1 MIVFFLIDLSDEN
14 GNVCDDDGDDDDDVI
29 HVLADKE
36 YFKDTL
42 KSKENNVL
50 LSFSKTG
57 DYFQL
62 RLQYVICR
70 WIFLEL
76 NN

>member
-36 YFKDTL
+36 
-42 KSKENNVL
+42 
-50 LSFSKTG
+50 
-57 DYFQL
+57 
-62 RLQYVICR
+62 
-70 WIFLEL
+70 
-76 NN
+76 